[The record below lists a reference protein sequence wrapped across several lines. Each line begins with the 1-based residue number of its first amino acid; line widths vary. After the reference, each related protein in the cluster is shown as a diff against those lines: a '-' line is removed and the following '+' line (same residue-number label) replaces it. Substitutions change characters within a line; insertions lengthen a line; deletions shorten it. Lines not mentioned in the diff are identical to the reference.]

1 MPELEGDRK
10 QGNYLGEE
18 GLSFL
23 WGPTSHY
30 GTPERA
36 EQAGSSGEAVG
47 AVNLPAEGWEALC
60 NADEGFG
67 ESTGSTVGKVMLPL
81 SE

>member
-30 GTPERA
+30 GPLRELSKQGPLVRLWALLTYLLRA
-36 EQAGSSGEAVG
+36 GRHSAMLTRDLGNPQD
-47 AVNLPAEGWEALC
+47 PPWE
-60 NADEGFG
+60 
-67 ESTGSTVGKVMLPL
+67 K
-81 SE
+81 